1 MCVCVQEKFHVYF
14 LHDFDRYRQA
24 VQTFFC
30 TTRVIIY
37 CGREKHKTDRQT
49 HTTTFCLI
57 KKRHETL
64 LSNFHQCL
72 LLWTEKLH
80 FKKRRKMRIKK
91 GLVWRVFYNKYWFH
105 HRNKIDVVNWT
116 GPLAFQPG
124 RNEMSRNKKKK
135 TSENPL
141 KIISPLFSA
150 FHM

>member
-91 GLVWRVFYNKYWFH
+91 GLVWRVFYNKY
-105 HRNKIDVVNWT
+105 
-116 GPLAFQPG
+116 
-124 RNEMSRNKKKK
+124 
-135 TSENPL
+135 
-141 KIISPLFSA
+141 
-150 FHM
+150 